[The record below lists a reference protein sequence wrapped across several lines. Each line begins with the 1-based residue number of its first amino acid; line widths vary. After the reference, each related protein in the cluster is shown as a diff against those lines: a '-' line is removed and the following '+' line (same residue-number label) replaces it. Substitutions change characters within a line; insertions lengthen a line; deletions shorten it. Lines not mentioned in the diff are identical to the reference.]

1 MIHQEYTPYVFFE
14 DARDTSNGSIAR
26 MGAMRA
32 YREGRPFTHVAK
44 KKKNGGYGRVSR
56 VVATL
61 PAARATEDI
70 LY

>member
-44 KKKNGGYGRVSR
+44 KKKNGGYSS

-61 PAARATEDI
+61 PATRATGDI